1 MKAVGIDPGKRGAL
15 VWLDDDGASGTLLMP
30 LRGRGDKEVDG
41 EALARWLLGV
51 EPDLVV
57 LERLGARNLFNQQ
70 GKAVRKAGN
79 EFRLA
84 TGYGVVTGAVQA
96 MGLPLLRPPPM
107 LWKPAVL
114 GRRGADKQAAIGF
127 CADEYPGVDLNPGR
141 LRVPHDGIADA
152 LCLAVYG
159 LTKGRNYKTNRD
171 R

>member
-15 VWLDDDGASGTLLMP
+15 VWLDDSGASGTLLMP
-30 LRGRGDKEVDG
+30 LRGKGDKEVDG
-41 EALARWLLGV
+41 EAVAHWLLGV

-57 LERLGARNLFNQQ
+57 LERVGARNTFDGN
-70 GKAVRKAGN
+70 GKAIRKTGN
-79 EFRLA
+79 EFRFA

-96 MGLPLLRPPPM
+96 LGLPLLRPLPM

-114 GRRGADKQAAIGF
+114 GSRGTDKQAAIGY
-127 CADEYPGVDLNPGR
+127 CQDKHPGVDLSPGR

-159 LTKGRNYKTNRD
+159 LTKGRQYNKEE
-171 R
+171 

>member
-1 MKAVGIDPGKRGAL
+1 MKVVGIDPGKRGAL
-15 VWLDDDGASGTLLMP
+15 VWLDDNGASGTLLMP
-30 LRGRGDKEVDG
+30 LRGKDSKEVDG
-41 EALARWLLGV
+41 EAIAQWLLGV

-57 LERLGARNLFNQQ
+57 LERLGARNTFDRN
-70 GKAVRKAGN
+70 GKPIRKPGN

-96 MGLPLLRPPPM
+96 MGLPLLRPLPM

-114 GRRGADKQAAIGF
+114 GSRGTDKQAAIDY
-127 CADEYPGVDLNPGR
+127 CVAEHPGVDLSPGR

-159 LTKGRNYKTNRD
+159 LTKGRNYNKESD
-171 R
+171 